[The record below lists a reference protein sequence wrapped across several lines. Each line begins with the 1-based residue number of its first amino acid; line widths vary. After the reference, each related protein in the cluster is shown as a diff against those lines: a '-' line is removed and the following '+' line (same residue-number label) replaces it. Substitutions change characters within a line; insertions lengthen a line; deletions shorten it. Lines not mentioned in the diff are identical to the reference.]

1 MVCPKCGKTVPDS
14 AKFCGFCGAKLG
26 GEDGGLVP
34 KQETIAV
41 KPTAAVRPVKVRPE
55 GGAAVAVKPKFSG
68 SKKIILAAAAVVILL
83 AAVLGFV
90 LLGGR
95 SGNAYICL
103 SDGGYQLITDLDQ
116 GELVEIASTRSD
128 YGDLWFTPDGKYI
141 YYFSKLDSQ
150 YGAGTLCRAE
160 YGRMKANSSKN
171 ERYITVVATNAS
183 HDFDILED
191 GTILYTNEDN
201 TLYYFDGETSHQVAR
216 DVDFYETEV
225 DGKGNLLYLVWDEDG
240 AYDFSGTMYL
250 TTLQEPEQSTRLDG
264 DVASLLH
271 LTDKGEIAYTR
282 YTEEGVDLYRM
293 TLQDRQPQLVDEDV
307 EVQTWDDDRVLYSVL
322 KEKRGLEPYIEG
334 TKETEQVKRSDYE
347 IPTYTYYYINDAAD
361 AAEYDGLCTSIEVDG
376 RFFVDI
382 LGGRYSIEEAANS
395 NDALV
400 SEACQA
406 FLTKYASYETNA
418 DGFVPVT
425 DAVQADLQLLAQACG
440 DPGNWQLL
448 CIGQRRTGT
457 SYDWDAYNAAADRVS
472 LWEDLLDADQYY
484 LPVYTLKE
492 LKDGQSAVVRDD
504 LSICGSVG
512 SLVAFGSIDDLVNPV
527 KVEEITTAAD
537 AAYLLSNDMDRYSR
551 VLLYQPEEGETIEMS
566 TADAAMMMDGGSLE
580 QIERAGQYLFVQNG
594 DGVLYVSP
602 IQEGKAA
609 SFTVVSD
616 SSSILGV
623 EDDKL
628 YYRDGYYTD
637 DDGGEYADLCVYQNG
652 ESSRLLTDVS
662 PYAIWVYEDGSAAA
676 KTYQDL
682 DGTGELVLVD
692 ARGNKTTVADE
703 VGSFARA
710 DDSHLLYISDEDLY
724 LYDGKEKTRVATDV
738 ERIWCRDAMEPV
750 VGAGYYY

>member
-1 MVCPKCGKTVPDS
+1 MPVFRIKIYRCFPPAAGGGRRFLFCKCGKTVPDS
-14 AKFCGFCGAKLG
+14 AKFCGFCGTKLG
-26 GEDGGLVP
+26 GGDGGLVP
-34 KQETIAV
+34 KQETVAV

-55 GGAAVAVKPKFSG
+55 GAAVAVKPKFSG
-68 SKKIILAAAAVVILL
+68 SKKIMIAAAAVVILL
-83 AAVLGFV
+83 AAVIGFV

-95 SGNAYICL
+95 PGNAYICM

-116 GELVEIASTRSD
+116 GELV
-128 YGDLWFTPDGKYI
+128 
-141 YYFSKLDSQ
+141 
-150 YGAGTLCRAE
+150 
-160 YGRMKANSSKN
+160 
-171 ERYITVVATNAS
+171 
-183 HDFDILED
+183 
-191 GTILYTNEDN
+191 
-201 TLYYFDGETSHQVAR
+201 
-216 DVDFYETEV
+216 
-225 DGKGNLLYLVWDEDG
+225 
-240 AYDFSGTMYL
+240 
-250 TTLQEPEQSTRLDG
+250 
-264 DVASLLH
+264 
-271 LTDKGEIAYTR
+271 EIAYTR

-440 DPGNWQLL
+440 DPGSWQLL

-537 AAYLLSNDMDRYSR
+537 AVYLLSNDMDRYSR

-594 DGVLYVSP
+594 DGVLYASP
-602 IQEGKAA
+602 IQEGRAA

-623 EDDKL
+623 EEDKL

-637 DDGGEYADLCVYQNG
+637 DDGGEYADLCVYQDG

-750 VGAGYYY
+750 VGAGYYG